1 MKEELGCHEV
11 DDLAERSHDQVRG
24 ILDRIEAI
32 KPTSL
37 SGMQAKAAVLLNWYW
52 EDQEADEDD
61 RGSAIALELI
71 KGLVSAPL
79 AA

>member
-1 MKEELGCHEV
+1 
-11 DDLAERSHDQVRG
+11 
-24 ILDRIEAI
+24 
-32 KPTSL
+32 
-37 SGMQAKAAVLLNWYW
+37 MQAKAAVLLNWYW